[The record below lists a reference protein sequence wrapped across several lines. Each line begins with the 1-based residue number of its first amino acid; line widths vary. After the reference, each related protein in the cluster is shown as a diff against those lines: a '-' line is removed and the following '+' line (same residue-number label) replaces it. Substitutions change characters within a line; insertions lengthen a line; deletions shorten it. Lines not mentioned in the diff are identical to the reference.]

1 MAFSTDYNDVFQQLT
16 AANTDIQSI
25 KRGLKTALDRLTAA
39 EASLT
44 EINTK
49 YADVFT
55 EIQTA
60 LAADPTSEQWKA
72 LKWQAQGIKAAR
84 DNTLTELQ
92 AINAA
97 IAAL

>member
-1 MAFSTDYNDVFQQLT
+1 MAFAVDYNDVFQQLI

-25 KRGLKTALDRLTAA
+25 KRGLLTALDRLSAS
-39 EASLT
+39 EADLIA
-44 EINTK
+44 INTK
-49 YADVFT
+49 YAGVFNQIT
-55 EIQTA
+55 TA
-60 LAADPTSEQWKA
+60 LAADPTNEQWLA

-84 DNTLTELQ
+84 DATLAELQ